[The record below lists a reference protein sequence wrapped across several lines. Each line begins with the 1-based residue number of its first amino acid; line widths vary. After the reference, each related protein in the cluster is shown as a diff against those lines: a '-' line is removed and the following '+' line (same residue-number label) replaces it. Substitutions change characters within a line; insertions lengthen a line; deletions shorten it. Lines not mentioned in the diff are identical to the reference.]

1 MPFSPPGVA
10 DHGTS
15 NAPIMTPWNKNRAR
29 RRRLQYWIKNSLRS
43 FSQTDLFEEDE
54 HHEPNE
60 SANESANGSI
70 PDVVVPKNRVSMT
83 AAAVTS
89 PLAAVA
95 EMRQRPRPNTAYGDT
110 TVTHTST
117 QSSISTSSLYDDN
130 DDDEDAWVHHAH
142 DTTTSA
148 TYNCRDIDE
157 AMYGLH
163 TSFALIDKQDHDHDH
178 VDADDDDCN
187 DDNDDDDE
195 DEMVSEEE
203 YDWMLDGDP
212 PGYCENE
219 QLDSEMAPTSNNGL
233 WLNDL
238 ELEDAFTYDMESS
251 SPIRFGD
258 FRGAK
263 QTQTRNHTCRMEL
276 EPDHDDDDDDTTTC
290 SSPLER
296 IVTLEPELEHENDV
310 FSDFVSAASAAKEE
324 MDHSSSCHP
333 LPDPNRILLTQ
344 HDATS
349 QNNKE
354 KHHGSVSKILT
365 TTNNT
370 NTIQPLT
377 EDDAL
382 IPDSYHASSSQPQ
395 PQPKKQK
402 SILLSLPMAHVS
414 SPEGKF
420 TRRRQLQ
427 LLSKDQES
435 QLLSET
441 TRDKDRVEKPS
452 LDRDSTEE
460 TTINDSLEMD
470 LPDEFFT
477 PDYDPVLDVVQSL
490 AWEKVLADMNNDD
503 EPEQEHLVADEHDHD
518 DESSQNVAQHE
529 EDVDDN
535 NMDDDNLAYLDHF
548 LTQKLSHLD
557 EAHNNVTTE
566 LIGRIQGK
574 EDMIAESM
582 TRVQDIDLHLA
593 KAHMYA
599 HTGHKY
605 LEQARRGCTNHNLL
619 DAYKGNTADN
629 DNNEWTEGG
638 GIAAG
643 LDLIQDTYRRDLL
656 KELGSITDRMA
667 KLIDTERWLMS
678 RINSFGRRLSK
689 IRHGDFTCLI
699 ETATQLQEQL
709 LQGGN
714 AELGRLDCLAPLR
727 DRVARI
733 MDHLQL
739 RVEHVMAN
747 FLSHSCRRRD
757 ASLLQR
763 RRKQRKSRDR
773 FFSGHTYEILLR
785 ARLSVHMHHN
795 MQDTVVSLE
804 QSWPDCILKA
814 LCYEADKCLAR
825 ALLDP
830 STRGDED
837 EDEDNNDDSYY
848 SNLLALRLELFQ
860 EQNGYGDLSKLQS
873 ITHDLITIRFDF
885 ESNRNHFRWVYHQTC
900 LLLAD
905 VMHTHYL
912 LTQWH
917 RSPFDKQ
924 NNDETYLHR
933 KATQPTTSEVV
944 DGGTERTANDEK
956 KNDASS
962 DTRKDDTEFRVPLD
976 DIAENLNKSK
986 DQLWKHCESVLV
998 KLLEEYI
1005 VQSSKKKK
1013 ETSDAGANS
1022 NGENSWAVDL
1032 EGLHD
1037 VHQLSQQMLDLGR
1050 GFLGRVVEPSAEWL
1064 EKQCVIYRRHL
1075 RGVHVEA
1082 MNVMGAMLSHETW
1095 QLMPVDM
1102 DQVTTTDNKALMI
1115 QNRLERLLSE
1125 FSPLLSVDV
1134 RTSNLSTQRSWEN
1147 HFHSNCQIHSDIFGN
1162 FLTVGNPFGAC
1173 KCNKMKMSCNES
1185 TPDTSESNVETDDY
1199 LSESK
1204 NESTGSKLYSTI
1216 VSMMEGQP
1224 DGHQYL
1230 PLGTQSSIN
1239 GLAKWTS
1246 RLLTILKKLPLIV
1259 DDVSRVISNLFDLYL
1274 LTVFRLCV
1282 GTGQNE
1288 RIILGL
1294 EKSSHLNHL
1303 PRDGETTGYNNNNPA
1318 ASKNRVLSLRQNSF
1332 SKKPKQ
1338 QAKRQYTTPPVEWS
1352 LKNVE
1357 AGICTPLPKEMPNIL
1372 RVREFVC
1379 RGQKSL
1385 EGMVNFDRIEGWLSS
1400 GSNFGNVD
1408 DEQELKDPGI
1418 VVGCLFEKR
1427 IGAACSSLFVAAL
1440 LDVTRRVAQRNI
1452 SSCDAIGSYT
1462 NSLVESVPTLFS
1474 LCTRMASLQAI
1485 DASNVVQQ
1493 ITVVGSRWEESRLFE
1508 HANDYVEDLCEVC
1521 ASLWKNLSSVCGPR
1535 LPMPVRTLGW
1545 TYILSSAYLSLM
1557 EGFSRVLQCSTEGRA
1572 LMSIDLATLASG
1584 ISSRS
1589 ILERLEGSHS
1599 DFVLERPPSVDLPSG
1614 KLYVDTY
1621 VKVFYYPEEDAMR
1634 WIIDNHESY
1643 QQNHSIGLIICG
1655 IGGRLGWS
1663 CERVT
1668 GMIKETN
1675 ELYSM

>member
-10 DHGTS
+10 ADH
-15 NAPIMTPWNKNRAR
+15 NATPMMTPWNKNRAR
-29 RRRLQYWIKNSLRS
+29 RRRLQYWYVNDHSIHCLTSIDGTIDSMFRFASIKHSLRS
-43 FSQTDLFEEDE
+43 FSQQTDLFEEDE
-54 HHEPNE
+54 HHDPNE
-60 SANESANGSI
+60 SANANANANGSI
-70 PDVVVPKNRVSMT
+70 PGIVVPKNNRVSSMT
-83 AAAVTS
+83 AAATVTS
-89 PLAAVA
+89 PVAA
-95 EMRQRPRPNTAYGDT
+95 ELNTQRQRPNITAYGDT

-117 QSSISTSSLYDDN
+117 QSSISTSSLYDD
-130 DDDEDAWVHHAH
+130 DDDDAWVHHAH
-142 DTTTSA
+142 DTTST

-163 TSFALIDKQDHDHDH
+163 TTSFALIDKQDYDH
-178 VDADDDDCN
+178 VDADDN

-195 DEMVSEEE
+195 LVSRFVRGQQYATADSMVLPRRKEEEEEQE

-212 PGYCENE
+212 PGYCETE
-219 QLDSEMAPTSNNGL
+219 SLEREMAPTSTSSNNGL

-238 ELEDAFTYDMESS
+238 ELEDAFSYDMESSS
-251 SPIRFGD
+251 SPIRFGG
-258 FRGAK
+258 FHGAK
-263 QTQTRNHTCRMEL
+263 QTQTKNHTSCNNSMELEL
-276 EPDHDDDDDDTTTC
+276 EPDDDDDDDDDDTTTG
-290 SSPLER
+290 SGPLER
-296 IVTLEPELEHENDV
+296 IVTLEREPENDV
-310 FSDFVSAASAAKEE
+310 LFGDFVSASAAANEE
-324 MDHSSSCHP
+324 MDQSSSWHP
-333 LPDPNRILLTQ
+333 PPEPNRILL
-344 HDATS
+344 APS
-349 QNNKE
+349 QNNE
-354 KHHGSVSKILT
+354 EEYHGSVSTNST
-365 TTNNT
+365 TTNNNT
-370 NTIQPLT
+370 NNMQPLT
-377 EDDAL
+377 KEDAL
-382 IPDSYHASSSQPQ
+382 IPDSHHTSSSSSSQPQ
-395 PQPKKQK
+395 PHQHEQPPQPKKQK

-435 QLLSET
+435 ET
-441 TRDKDRVEKPS
+441 CDKDRVVPLEKPSS

-503 EPEQEHLVADEHDHD
+503 EPEQEHLVADEHDND
-518 DESSQNVAQHE
+518 DESSQHVAQHE
-529 EDVDDN
+529 EEEDDDDDDN
-535 NMDDDNLAYLDHF
+535 MDDDDNLAYLDHF

-619 DAYKGNTADN
+619 DAYNKGNAADS

-689 IRHGDFTCLI
+689 IRNGDFTCLI

-727 DRVARI
+727 DRVACI

-795 MQDTVVSLE
+795 NIQDRVISLE
-804 QSWPDCILKA
+804 QSWSDCILKA

-830 STRGDED
+830 SIRGDED
-837 EDEDNNDDSYY
+837 EDNEDDSYY

-860 EQNGYGDLSKLQS
+860 EQDGYGDLSKLQS

-933 KATQPTTSEVV
+933 KATQPTTPEGVV

-956 KNDASS
+956 KDDASS
-962 DTRKDDTEFRVPLD
+962 DTKKDDAEFLVPLD
-976 DIAENLNKSK
+976 GIAENLNKSK

-998 KLLEEYI
+998 GLLEEYI

-1013 ETSDAGANS
+1013 QTSDAGANS

-1064 EKQCVIYRRHL
+1064 ENQCVIYRRHL

-1115 QNRLERLLSE
+1115 QN
-1125 FSPLLSVDV
+1125 V
-1134 RTSNLSTQRSWEN
+1134 RIR
-1147 HFHSNCQIHSDIFGN
+1147 
-1162 FLTVGNPFGAC
+1162 
-1173 KCNKMKMSCNES
+1173 S
-1185 TPDTSESNVETDDY
+1185 TP
-1199 LSESK
+1199 
-1204 NESTGSKLYSTI
+1204 
-1216 VSMMEGQP
+1216 
-1224 DGHQYL
+1224 
-1230 PLGTQSSIN
+1230 
-1239 GLAKWTS
+1239 
-1246 RLLTILKKLPLIV
+1246 
-1259 DDVSRVISNLFDLYL
+1259 LYL
-1274 LTVFRLCV
+1274 YVAFLRAHHYLFFLPYLCAFLW
-1282 GTGQNE
+1282 GC
-1288 RIILGL
+1288 IAL
-1294 EKSSHLNHL
+1294 
-1303 PRDGETTGYNNNNPA
+1303 GETVI
-1318 ASKNRVLSLRQNSF
+1318 RILSAFVGR
-1332 SKKPKQ
+1332 
-1338 QAKRQYTTPPVEWS
+1338 
-1352 LKNVE
+1352 
-1357 AGICTPLPKEMPNIL
+1357 CT
-1372 RVREFVC
+1372 
-1379 RGQKSL
+1379 
-1385 EGMVNFDRIEGWLSS
+1385 NFQFI
-1400 GSNFGNVD
+1400 N
-1408 DEQELKDPGI
+1408 
-1418 VVGCLFEKR
+1418 
-1427 IGAACSSLFVAAL
+1427 
-1440 LDVTRRVAQRNI
+1440 
-1452 SSCDAIGSYT
+1452 
-1462 NSLVESVPTLFS
+1462 PTLVGESFPFK
-1474 LCTRMASLQAI
+1474 L
-1485 DASNVVQQ
+1485 SN
-1493 ITVVGSRWEESRLFE
+1493 
-1508 HANDYVEDLCEVC
+1508 
-1521 ASLWKNLSSVCGPR
+1521 
-1535 LPMPVRTLGW
+1535 TLG
-1545 TYILSSAYLSLM
+1545 YI
-1557 EGFSRVLQCSTEGRA
+1557 R
-1572 LMSIDLATLASG
+1572 
-1584 ISSRS
+1584 
-1589 ILERLEGSHS
+1589 
-1599 DFVLERPPSVDLPSG
+1599 
-1614 KLYVDTY
+1614 
-1621 VKVFYYPEEDAMR
+1621 
-1634 WIIDNHESY
+1634 
-1643 QQNHSIGLIICG
+1643 
-1655 IGGRLGWS
+1655 
-1663 CERVT
+1663 
-1668 GMIKETN
+1668 
-1675 ELYSM
+1675 